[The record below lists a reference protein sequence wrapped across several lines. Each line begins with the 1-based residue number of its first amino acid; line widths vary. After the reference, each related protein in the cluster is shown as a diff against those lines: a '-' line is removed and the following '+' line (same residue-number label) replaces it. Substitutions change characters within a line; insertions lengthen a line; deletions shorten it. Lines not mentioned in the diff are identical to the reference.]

1 MDKSVFLPTRVPNM
15 SDLKGP
21 ECSGGAFRL
30 RHKGIYSTHR
40 NWHCLGPERADIHP
54 SVQDAVILV
63 GLRVTERFC
72 VSRNSNFFS
81 TEIQGK
87 FVTIGPKEKG
97 GSCVLLQVL
106 ELASKRSMHRRRKKF
121 L

>member
-1 MDKSVFLPTRVPNM
+1 M
-15 SDLKGP
+15 SDLKDP
-21 ECSGGAFRL
+21 ECRGGAFRL
-30 RHKGIYSTHR
+30 RHKGIYSAHG
-40 NWHCLGPERADIHP
+40 NWHCLSPERADIHP

-72 VSRNSNFFS
+72 ISRNSNIFS

-87 FVTIGPKEKG
+87 FVTIGPKEEG

-106 ELASKRSMHRRRKKF
+106 ELASKRSMHLTRNNF